1 MTVEKTS
8 WNSGCPDFE
17 RLWSMRTPVL
27 TEAEREVTT
36 TAENT
41 PHLIKQA
48 MFAGYEEGR
57 RAAAPGPAADSEG
70 TRLARQI
77 GELLLTAPGAI
88 PELPDGAELG
98 PWNVGDNWQARLA
111 VWHVRTLVP
120 TLQRLRSQQG
130 SKTQRV
136 WCLKHIRRAGKR
148 GLTNH
153 ELADLATA
161 NSSNGPVEVHRIT
174 PRTSELKRDGHI
186 RQSIRQPFRANAAG
200 SRCTVLVAV
209 EHLT

>member
-1 MTVEKTS
+1 M
-8 WNSGCPDFE
+8 CPNEPTCKACEGSARD
-17 RLWSMRTPVL
+17 
-27 TEAEREVTT
+27 
-36 TAENT
+36 
-41 PHLIKQA
+41 IC
-48 MFAGYEEGR
+48 EGR
-57 RAAAPGPAADSEG
+57 HQGNEASQAAH
-70 TRLARQI
+70 Q
-77 GELLLTAPGAI
+77 
-88 PELPDGAELG
+88 
-98 PWNVGDNWQARLA
+98 
-111 VWHVRTLVP
+111 
-120 TLQRLRSQQG
+120 RSQQG

>member
-77 GELLLTAPGAI
+77 GELLLTAPGVI
-88 PELPDGAELG
+88 PELES
-98 PWNVGDNWQARLA
+98 DNWLARLA
-111 VWHVRTLVP
+111 VWHVRTLIP
-120 TLQRLRSQQG
+120 TLRRLLVAGTITVGDVATGSHARAHGHQR
-130 SKTQRV
+130 
-136 WCLKHIRRAGKR
+136 
-148 GLTNH
+148 
-153 ELADLATA
+153 
-161 NSSNGPVEVHRIT
+161 
-174 PRTSELKRDGHI
+174 PRTGRTD
-186 RQSIRQPFRANAAG
+186 
-200 SRCTVLVAV
+200 
-209 EHLT
+209 